1 MIMLS
6 FRSDVRVR
14 RARLS
19 DAADLAEVHRRS
31 WLSAYRGMIPHTQLM
46 SMLDRRS
53 SGWWRDAVRSRETLL
68 VLEVADTIA
77 GYATCG
83 PSRTN
88 RRFEGEIYE
97 LYLDPGYQGLGFGEY
112 LFEACRATL
121 DERCLRGLIVWVLAD
136 NDAAAR
142 FYFAR
147 GGRAIAETVE
157 RLGSVNVAKRAYTW
171 D

>member
-1 MIMLS
+1 MLS

-19 DAADLAEVHRRS
+19 DAASLSEVHRRS
-31 WLSAYRGMIPHTQLM
+31 WLAAYRGMIPHAQLM
-46 SMLDRRS
+46 TLVDRRTS
-53 SGWWRDAVRSRETLL
+53 SWWRNAVRARDTLL
-68 VLEVADTIA
+68 VLEVGDAVA

-112 LFEACRATL
+112 LFEACRSAL
-121 DERCLRGLIVWVLAD
+121 DERCLRGLIVWVLAE
-136 NDAAAR
+136 NDIAAS

-157 RLGSVNVAKRAYTW
+157 HLGGIEIGKRAYTW